1 MKKNL
6 WMMAAMLICG
16 VMMVLTSCSSSDDD
30 NNNNDGGNTTPP
42 EVTWEE
48 PTTDQM
54 AVRVTADLT
63 TASLSEFANS
73 STGAALIRR
82 LPKVTGTFTNDTE
95 MVLLKGS
102 DVSSQSDEV
111 IAKMAILLNYGGY
124 VALERP
130 TQGQLDAFM
139 DKMEAVTAK
148 IVLEAADELFDLTP
162 EEQAATV
169 EASMAGRMALRREN
183 LMNHTRAA
191 GADKACAEIII
202 FGPYDC
208 YFEEPLDVEG
218 EVTTYFTD
226 CDGNIVADETSGKAD
241 GETDWQPTDYH
252 YGLVADGAAQWLN
265 TIEAQFDDEDAWYEV
280 EGVAARRAPHRASGT
295 KAINDIMNASETFTK
310 SGQMYFRASDASKTS
325 DKSDIIYRTD
335 RVMMTLRT
343 WGVHDVA
350 NHKDFYYVN
359 QNVLLRMGNSGEFDP
374 FFCRYYAPTDW
385 MTEINKDGKA
395 TGNLWYGNFLTQY
408 ETSMNLQAVDSKTTG
423 VINCEAATPE
433 TANQMTTQ
441 SVNTTTSHS
450 RQVTTSHT
458 ATASFG
464 TQGWKPT
471 FELRYDFKRGSNVTD
486 GNSFAMTNS
495 KSIKDLA
502 VVKNTNG
509 TEVKWTY
516 KGRLPKT
523 SGPGNKTHEQPA
535 EILVNDANLVND
547 ACWSVENAVG
557 QYAVNIG
564 SYPVTGVLLLNS
576 KGVSS
581 VQHTKTTFD
590 NNWVIKLAQPA
601 RAVHTWRMY
610 VRVLEWREGFQQGAQ
625 SDLQQALI
633 KKFPDLYQSVFEVGE
648 LTDESLQNAT
658 GIITYTKNVFD
669 VYKDILQAMAKSFG
683 IKKFSITWS
692 SDKNRET
699 KQGYEVVVE

>member
-30 NNNNDGGNTTPP
+30 NNNNGGNTTPP

-148 IVLEAADELFDLTP
+148 IVEEAADELFDLTP

-183 LMNHTRAA
+183 LMNHMRAA

-218 EVTTYFTD
+218 EVTTYITD

-325 DKSDIIYRTD
+325 GKSDIIYRTD

-408 ETSMNLQAVDSKTTG
+408 DTSMDLQPVDSKTTG

-471 FELRYDFKRGSNVTD
+471 FEIRYDFKRGSNVTD

>member
-16 VMMVLTSCSSSDDD
+16 VMMVLTSCSSSDDE

-54 AVRVTADLT
+54 AVRVTADLP

-148 IVLEAADELFDLTP
+148 IVEEAADELFDLTP

-169 EASMAGRMALRREN
+169 NASMAGRMALRREN
-183 LMNHTRAA
+183 LINHMRAA

-310 SGQMYFRASDASKTS
+310 SGQMYFRASDASKS
-325 DKSDIIYRTD
+325 SGKSDIIYRTD

-374 FFCRYYAPTDW
+374 FFCRYFAPTDW

-471 FELRYDFKRGSNVTD
+471 FEIRYDFKRGSNVTD

>member
-30 NNNNDGGNTTPP
+30 NNNNGGNTTPP

-139 DKMEAVTAK
+139 EKMEAVTAK

-169 EASMAGRMALRREN
+169 NASMAGRMALRREN
-183 LMNHTRAA
+183 LMNHMRAA

-325 DKSDIIYRTD
+325 DKNDIIYRTD

>member
-1 MKKNL
+1 MQ
-6 WMMAAMLICG
+6 WMLSILMIIG
-16 VMMVLTSCSSSDDD
+16 TTVLTSCSSSDD

-148 IVLEAADELFDLTP
+148 IVLEAADELFDL
-162 EEQAATV
+162 
-169 EASMAGRMALRREN
+169 
-183 LMNHTRAA
+183 MNHMRAA

-226 CDGNIVADETSGKAD
+226 CDGNIVADETIGKAD
-241 GETDWQPTDYH
+241 GETGWQLTDYH

-265 TIEAQFDDEDAWYEV
+265 DIEAQFDDEDAWYEV

-310 SGQMYFRASDASKTS
+310 SGQVYFRASDASKTS
-325 DKSDIIYRTD
+325 GKSDIIYRTD

-374 FFCRYYAPTDW
+374 FFCRYYAATDW

-408 ETSMNLQAVDSKTTG
+408 DTSMNLQAVDSKTTG
-423 VINCEAATPE
+423 VIHCEAATPE

-441 SVNTTTSHS
+441 SVNATTSHS
-450 RQVTTSHT
+450 RQITTSH
-458 ATASFG
+458 SFSFMGGVQGG
-464 TQGWKPT
+464 TFGV
-471 FELRYDFKRGSNVTD
+471 EGRYDFKRGTNVTD

-495 KSIKDLA
+495 KSIKDLD

-523 SGPGNKTHEQPA
+523 SGAGNKTHEQPA

-683 IKKFSITWS
+683 IKKFSVTWS

>member
-30 NNNNDGGNTTPP
+30 NNNNGGNTTPP

-54 AVRVTADLT
+54 AVRVTADLP

-169 EASMAGRMALRREN
+169 NASMAGRMALRREN
-183 LMNHTRAA
+183 LMNHMRAA

-218 EVTTYFTD
+218 EVTTYITD
-226 CDGNIVADETSGKAD
+226 TDGNIVADETSGKAD
-241 GETDWQPTDYH
+241 GEMGWQLTDYH

-310 SGQMYFRASDASKTS
+310 SGQMYFRASDASKAS
-325 DKSDIIYRTD
+325 GKSDIIYRTD

-669 VYKDILQAMAKSFG
+669 VYKDILQAMAKSCG

>member
-30 NNNNDGGNTTPP
+30 NNNNDGGNTTPL

-148 IVLEAADELFDLTP
+148 IVEEAADELFDLTP

-169 EASMAGRMALRREN
+169 NASMAGRMALRREN
-183 LMNHTRAA
+183 LMNQTRAA

-218 EVTTYFTD
+218 EVTTYITD

-310 SGQMYFRASDASKTS
+310 SGQMYFRASDASKS
-325 DKSDIIYRTD
+325 SGKSDIIYRTD

-464 TQGWKPT
+464 TAGWKPT

>member
-1 MKKNL
+1 M
-6 WMMAAMLICG
+6 
-16 VMMVLTSCSSSDDD
+16 
-30 NNNNDGGNTTPP
+30 
-42 EVTWEE
+42 
-48 PTTDQM
+48 
-54 AVRVTADLT
+54 
-63 TASLSEFANS
+63 
-73 STGAALIRR
+73 
-82 LPKVTGTFTNDTE
+82 
-95 MVLLKGS
+95 
-102 DVSSQSDEV
+102 
-111 IAKMAILLNYGGY
+111 
-124 VALERP
+124 
-130 TQGQLDAFM
+130 
-139 DKMEAVTAK
+139 
-148 IVLEAADELFDLTP
+148 
-162 EEQAATV
+162 
-169 EASMAGRMALRREN
+169 
-183 LMNHTRAA
+183 
-191 GADKACAEIII
+191 
-202 FGPYDC
+202 
-208 YFEEPLDVEG
+208 
-218 EVTTYFTD
+218 
-226 CDGNIVADETSGKAD
+226 
-241 GETDWQPTDYH
+241 
-252 YGLVADGAAQWLN
+252 ADGAAQWLN
-265 TIEAQFDDEDAWYEV
+265 TIEAQFDEEDAWYEV

-464 TQGWKPT
+464 TAGWKPT

-564 SYPVTGVLLLNS
+564 SYPVTGVLLLDG
-576 KGVSS
+576 KGSAS

>member
-1 MKKNL
+1 
-6 WMMAAMLICG
+6 MMMTAMLMCG
-16 VMMVLTSCSSSDDD
+16 VMMTLTSCSKDDSDD
-30 NNNNDGGNTTPP
+30 NGGNGGNTTPDI
-42 EVTWEE
+42 TWTE
-48 PTTDQM
+48 PIDDQM
-54 AVRVTADLT
+54 AVRVTADIPAVT
-63 TASLSEFANS
+63 ISQFTNS
-73 STGAALIRR
+73 SAGAALIRR
-82 LPKVTGTFTNDTE
+82 LPKVTNTFSDDTE

-130 TQGQLDAFM
+130 TQGQLDLFM
-139 DKMEAVTAK
+139 DKVETAMAK
-148 IVLEAADELFDLTP
+148 IVEETADELFDLTP
-162 EEQAATV
+162 EESAATV
-169 EASMAGRMALRREN
+169 QASMAGRMALRREN
-183 LMNHTRAA
+183 LMNHTRAS

-202 FGPYDC
+202 FGSYDC

-226 CDGNIVADETSGKAD
+226 TDGNIVADETSGKAD

-252 YGLVADGAAQWLN
+252 YGLIADGAAQWLN
-265 TIEAQFDDEDAWYEV
+265 DVEAQFDDEDVWYEV
-280 EGVAARRAPHRASGT
+280 EGVAARRASGT

-310 SGQMYFRASDASKTS
+310 SGQIYFRASDASKTS
-325 DKSDIIYRTD
+325 SKSDIIFRTD
-335 RVMMTLRT
+335 RVVMTLRT

-359 QNVLLRMGNSGEFDP
+359 QNVLLRMGQSDEFDP

-408 ETSMNLQAVDSKTTG
+408 ETSMDLQAVDSKTTG
-423 VINCEAATPE
+423 VIHCEAATPE

-441 SVNTTTSHS
+441 SVNATTSHS
-450 RQVTTSHT
+450 RQITTSHSFSVMVG
-458 ATASFG
+458 AQASL
-464 TQGWKPT
+464 PT
-471 FELRYDFKRGSNVTD
+471 IEGRYDFKGGSNVTD
-486 GNSFAMTNS
+486 GTSFAMTNS
-495 KSIKDLA
+495 KSIKDLD

-509 TEVKWTY
+509 TEVKWSY
-516 KGRLPKT
+516 KGKLPKA

-547 ACWSVENAVG
+547 ACWSVENASG
-557 QYAVNIG
+557 QYALNIG
-564 SYPVTGVLLLNS
+564 SYPVTGVLLLDS
-576 KGVSS
+576 KGSS
-581 VQHTKTTFD
+581 RIQHTKTTYD
-590 NNWVIKLAQPA
+590 NNWILKLAQPA

-610 VRVLEWREGFQQGAQ
+610 VRVLEWREGFLQGAQ

-658 GIITYTKNVFD
+658 AIITNTKKVFD

>member
-54 AVRVTADLT
+54 AVRVTADLP

-148 IVLEAADELFDLTP
+148 IVEEAADELFDLTP

-169 EASMAGRMALRREN
+169 NASMAGRMALRREN
-183 LMNHTRAA
+183 LMNHMRAA

-218 EVTTYFTD
+218 EVTTYITD

-523 SGPGNKTHEQPA
+523 SGAGNKTHEQPA

>member
-148 IVLEAADELFDLTP
+148 IVEEAADELFDLTP

-169 EASMAGRMALRREN
+169 NASMAGRMALRREN
-183 LMNHTRAA
+183 LMNHMRAA

-265 TIEAQFDDEDAWYEV
+265 TIEAQFDEEDAWYEV

-471 FELRYDFKRGSNVTD
+471 FEIRYDFKRGSNVTD

>member
-30 NNNNDGGNTTPP
+30 NNNNGGNTTPP

-54 AVRVTADLT
+54 AVRVTADLP

-148 IVLEAADELFDLTP
+148 IVEEAADELFDLTP

-169 EASMAGRMALRREN
+169 NASMAGRMALRREN
-183 LMNHTRAA
+183 LMNHMRAA

-218 EVTTYFTD
+218 EVTTYITD

-523 SGPGNKTHEQPA
+523 SGAGNKTHEQPA

>member
-102 DVSSQSDEV
+102 DVSSQSDEM

-148 IVLEAADELFDLTP
+148 IVEEAADELFDLTP

-169 EASMAGRMALRREN
+169 NASMAGRMALRREN
-183 LMNHTRAA
+183 LMNQTRAA

-218 EVTTYFTD
+218 EVTTYITD

-241 GETDWQPTDYH
+241 GETGWQLTDYH

-408 ETSMNLQAVDSKTTG
+408 DTSMDLQPVDSKTTG
-423 VINCEAATPE
+423 NIHCEAATPE

-450 RQVTTSHT
+450 RQMTTSHT
-458 ATASFG
+458 VTASVG

-576 KGVSS
+576 KGGAS

>member
-1 MKKNL
+1 
-6 WMMAAMLICG
+6 MLICG
-16 VMMVLTSCSSSDDD
+16 VMMLLTSCSSDD
-30 NNNNDGGNTTPP
+30 NNDNGNNGGGNTTPP

-54 AVRVTADLT
+54 AVRVTADLTTDLT

-148 IVLEAADELFDLTP
+148 IVLEAADELFDLTH

-169 EASMAGRMALRREN
+169 NASMAGRMALRREN
-183 LMNHTRAA
+183 LMNHMRAA

-226 CDGNIVADETSGKAD
+226 CDGNIIDDGTSGKAD
-241 GETDWQPTDYH
+241 GETGWQLTDYH

-265 TIEAQFDDEDAWYEV
+265 DIEAQFDDEDAWYEV

-325 DKSDIIYRTD
+325 GKSDIIYRTD

-423 VINCEAATPE
+423 NIHCEAATPE

-441 SVNTTTSHS
+441 SVNATTSHS
-450 RQVTTSHT
+450 RQITTSH
-458 ATASFG
+458 SFSFMGGVQGG
-464 TQGWKPT
+464 TFGV
-471 FELRYDFKRGSNVTD
+471 EGRYDFKRGTNVTD

-495 KSIKDLA
+495 KSIKDLD

-523 SGPGNKTHEQPA
+523 SGAGNKTHEQPA

-648 LTDESLQNAT
+648 LTEESLQNAT

-692 SDKNRET
+692 SDKDRET

>member
-1 MKKNL
+1 
-6 WMMAAMLICG
+6 MLSILMIIG
-16 VMMVLTSCSSSDDD
+16 TTVLTSCSSSDDD
-30 NNNNDGGNTTPP
+30 DNNNGGNTTPP

-169 EASMAGRMALRREN
+169 NASMAGRMALRREN
-183 LMNHTRAA
+183 LMNHMRAA

-226 CDGNIVADETSGKAD
+226 CDGNIIDDGTGGKAD
-241 GETDWQPTDYH
+241 GEMGWQLTDYH

-265 TIEAQFDDEDAWYEV
+265 DIEAQFDEEDAWYEV
-280 EGVAARRAPHRASGT
+280 EGVAARRAPHRASAT

-325 DKSDIIYRTD
+325 GKSDIIYRTD

-374 FFCRYYAPTDW
+374 FFCRYYSPTDW

-408 ETSMNLQAVDSKTTG
+408 ETSMDLQPVDSKTTG
-423 VINCEAATPE
+423 NIHCEAATPE

-441 SVNTTTSHS
+441 SVNATTSHS
-450 RQVTTSHT
+450 RQITTSH
-458 ATASFG
+458 SFSFMGGVQGG
-464 TQGWKPT
+464 TFGV
-471 FELRYDFKRGSNVTD
+471 EGRYDFKRGTNVTD

-495 KSIKDLA
+495 KSIKDLS

-516 KGRLPKT
+516 KGRLPKA
-523 SGPGNKTHEQPA
+523 SGAGNKTHEQPA

-547 ACWSVENAVG
+547 ACWSVTNASG
-557 QYAVNIG
+557 QYALNIG

-648 LTDESLQNAT
+648 LTEESLQNAT

-683 IKKFSITWS
+683 IKKFSVTWS

>member
-30 NNNNDGGNTTPP
+30 NNNNYGGNTTPP

-54 AVRVTADLT
+54 AVRVTADLP

-148 IVLEAADELFDLTP
+148 IVEEAADELFDLTP

-183 LMNHTRAA
+183 LMNHMRAA

-218 EVTTYFTD
+218 EVTTYITD

-325 DKSDIIYRTD
+325 GKSDIIYRTD

-359 QNVLLRMGNSGEFDP
+359 QNVLLRMGDSGEFDP

-408 ETSMNLQAVDSKTTG
+408 DTSMDLQPVDSKTTG

-450 RQVTTSHT
+450 RQMTTSHT
-458 ATASFG
+458 VTASVG

-590 NNWVIKLAQPA
+590 NNWIIKLAQPA

>member
-148 IVLEAADELFDLTP
+148 IVEEAADELFDLTP

-183 LMNHTRAA
+183 LMNHMRAA

-218 EVTTYFTD
+218 EVTTYITD

-310 SGQMYFRASDASKTS
+310 SGQMYFRASDASKS
-325 DKSDIIYRTD
+325 SGKSDIIYRTD

-471 FELRYDFKRGSNVTD
+471 FEIRYDFKRGSNVTD

-576 KGVSS
+576 KGGSS

>member
-30 NNNNDGGNTTPP
+30 NNNNNGGNTTPP

-148 IVLEAADELFDLTP
+148 IVEEAADELFDLTP

-169 EASMAGRMALRREN
+169 NASMAGRMALRREN
-183 LMNHTRAA
+183 LMNHMRAL

-471 FELRYDFKRGSNVTD
+471 FEIRYDFKRGSNVTD

>member
-16 VMMVLTSCSSSDDD
+16 VMMVLTSCSSSDD
-30 NNNNDGGNTTPP
+30 NNNNNGGNTTPP

-148 IVLEAADELFDLTP
+148 IVEEAADELFDLTP

-169 EASMAGRMALRREN
+169 NASMAGRMALRREN
-183 LMNHTRAA
+183 LMNHMRAA

-218 EVTTYFTD
+218 EVTTYITD

>member
-16 VMMVLTSCSSSDDD
+16 VMMVLTSCSSSDDE

-54 AVRVTADLT
+54 AVRVTADLP

-148 IVLEAADELFDLTP
+148 IVEEAADELFDLTP

-169 EASMAGRMALRREN
+169 NASMAGRMALRREN
-183 LMNHTRAA
+183 LINHMRAA

-310 SGQMYFRASDASKTS
+310 SGQMYFRASDASKAS
-325 DKSDIIYRTD
+325 GKSDIIYRTD

-374 FFCRYYAPTDW
+374 FFCRYFAPTDW

-471 FELRYDFKRGSNVTD
+471 FEIRYDFKRGSNVTD

>member
-1 MKKNL
+1 MKYMQ
-6 WMMAAMLICG
+6 WMLSILMIIG
-16 VMMVLTSCSSSDDD
+16 TTVLTSCSSSDDD

-63 TASLSEFANS
+63 VASLSEFANS

-102 DVSSQSDEV
+102 DVGSQSDEV
-111 IAKMAILLNYGGY
+111 ILKMAILLNYGGY

-139 DKMEAVTAK
+139 EKTEAAMAK
-148 IVLEAADELFDLTP
+148 IVEEAADELFDLTP

-169 EASMAGRMALRREN
+169 NASMAGRMALRREN
-183 LMNHTRAA
+183 LMNHMRAA

-241 GETDWQPTDYH
+241 GETGWQLTDYH

-265 TIEAQFDDEDAWYEV
+265 DIEAQFDEEDAWYEV

-325 DKSDIIYRTD
+325 GKSDIIYRTD

-374 FFCRYYAPTDW
+374 FFCRYYSATDW

-408 ETSMNLQAVDSKTTG
+408 DTSMDLQPVDSKTTG
-423 VINCEAATPE
+423 VIHCEAATPE

-441 SVNTTTSHS
+441 SVNATTSHS
-450 RQVTTSHT
+450 RQITTSH
-458 ATASFG
+458 SFSFMGGVQGG
-464 TQGWKPT
+464 TFGV
-471 FELRYDFKRGSNVTD
+471 EGRYDFKRGTNVTD

-495 KSIKDLA
+495 KSIKDLD

-523 SGPGNKTHEQPA
+523 SGAGNKTHEQPA

-683 IKKFSITWS
+683 IKKFSVTWS

>member
-30 NNNNDGGNTTPP
+30 NNNNGGNTTPP

-82 LPKVTGTFTNDTE
+82 LPKVRGTFTNDTE

-148 IVLEAADELFDLTP
+148 IVEEAADELFDLTP

-169 EASMAGRMALRREN
+169 NASMAGRMALRREN
-183 LMNHTRAA
+183 LMNHMRAA

-310 SGQMYFRASDASKTS
+310 SGQMYFRASDASKAS
-325 DKSDIIYRTD
+325 GKSDIIYRTD

-385 MTEINKDGKA
+385 MTEINTDGKA

-408 ETSMNLQAVDSKTTG
+408 DTSMDLQPVDSKTTG

-576 KGVSS
+576 KGGSS

>member
-148 IVLEAADELFDLTP
+148 IVEEAADELFDLTP

-183 LMNHTRAA
+183 LMNHMRAA

-218 EVTTYFTD
+218 EVTTYITD

-471 FELRYDFKRGSNVTD
+471 FEIRYDFKRGSNVTD

>member
-1 MKKNL
+1 
-6 WMMAAMLICG
+6 
-16 VMMVLTSCSSSDDD
+16 
-30 NNNNDGGNTTPP
+30 
-42 EVTWEE
+42 
-48 PTTDQM
+48 
-54 AVRVTADLT
+54 
-63 TASLSEFANS
+63 
-73 STGAALIRR
+73 
-82 LPKVTGTFTNDTE
+82 
-95 MVLLKGS
+95 
-102 DVSSQSDEV
+102 
-111 IAKMAILLNYGGY
+111 
-124 VALERP
+124 
-130 TQGQLDAFM
+130 
-139 DKMEAVTAK
+139 
-148 IVLEAADELFDLTP
+148 
-162 EEQAATV
+162 
-169 EASMAGRMALRREN
+169 MAGRMALRREN
-183 LMNHTRAA
+183 LMNHMRAA

-226 CDGNIVADETSGKAD
+226 CDGNIIDDGTGGKAD
-241 GETDWQPTDYH
+241 GEMGWQLTDYH

-265 TIEAQFDDEDAWYEV
+265 DIEAQFDEEDAWYEV

-325 DKSDIIYRTD
+325 GKSDLIYRTD

-408 ETSMNLQAVDSKTTG
+408 ETSMNLEAVDSKTTG

-441 SVNTTTSHS
+441 SVNATTSHS
-450 RQVTTSHT
+450 RQITTSH
-458 ATASFG
+458 SFSFMGGLQGG
-464 TQGWKPT
+464 TFAAEG
-471 FELRYDFKRGSNVTD
+471 RYDFKRGANVTD

-509 TEVKWTY
+509 TEVKWSY
-516 KGRLPKT
+516 NGKLPKA
-523 SGPGNKTHEQPA
+523 SGPGNKIHEQPA

-547 ACWSVENAVG
+547 ACWSVENASG
-557 QYAVNIG
+557 QYALNIG

-576 KGVSS
+576 KGGAI
-581 VQHTKTTFD
+581 VQHTKTTYD

>member
-1 MKKNL
+1 
-6 WMMAAMLICG
+6 MLSILMIIG
-16 VMMVLTSCSSSDDD
+16 TTVLTSCSSSDDD
-30 NNNNDGGNTTPP
+30 NNNNNDGGNTTPP

-102 DVSSQSDEV
+102 DVSSQSDEM

-139 DKMEAVTAK
+139 EKMEAVTAK

-169 EASMAGRMALRREN
+169 NASMAGRMALRREN
-183 LMNHTRAA
+183 LMNHMRAA

-218 EVTTYFTD
+218 EVTTYITD

-241 GETDWQPTDYH
+241 GEMGWQLTDYH

-265 TIEAQFDDEDAWYEV
+265 TIEAQFDEEDAWYEV

-359 QNVLLRMGNSGEFDP
+359 QNVLLRMGDSGEFDP

-408 ETSMNLQAVDSKTTG
+408 DTSMDLQPVDSKTTG
-423 VINCEAATPE
+423 NIHCEAATPE

-450 RQVTTSHT
+450 RQMTTSHT
-458 ATASFG
+458 VTASFG

-576 KGVSS
+576 KGESS
-581 VQHTKTTFD
+581 VQHMKTTFD